1 MLLSLKELQKNYPGF
16 SLDVSMEIEEGR
28 ITGLIGANG
37 AGKTTTFKAILGLLH
52 PDGGLIR
59 IFGKDMAELTV
70 KDKALIG
77 VALSDSGF
85 SECLTVK
92 QIMHVLTD
100 TYERFERE
108 KFEQRCK
115 AFSIP
120 MNKKLTDFS
129 TGMKAKLKVLV
140 ATSFQ
145 AKLLVLDEPTAGLDV
160 IARDSI
166 LELLREYMETEGRS
180 ILISSHISSDLEN
193 LCDDIYMI
201 NEGRMVLHE
210 NTDVLLD
217 EYGLIKVSEEQYE
230 KLDRQYLIS
239 VKKESFGYSCLT
251 RAKDF
256 YMENYPGLVV
266 EKGSVDEV
274 FTMMI
279 KGEVL

>member
-1 MLLSLKELQKNYPGF
+1 MNYEDVQK
-16 SLDVSMEIEEGR
+16 VSNAAKNKI
-28 ITGLIGANG
+28 
-37 AGKTTTFKAILGLLH
+37 GLLNTNFLKYFLRAVMAGFFI
-52 PDGGLIR
+52 DVAVIYSNVAGNVFSGSIC

-70 KDKALIG
+70 EDKALIG

-201 NEGRMVLHE
+201 
-210 NTDVLLD
+210 
-217 EYGLIKVSEEQYE
+217 
-230 KLDRQYLIS
+230 DR
-239 VKKESFGYSCLT
+239 
-251 RAKDF
+251 
-256 YMENYPGLVV
+256 
-266 EKGSVDEV
+266 
-274 FTMMI
+274 
-279 KGEVL
+279 